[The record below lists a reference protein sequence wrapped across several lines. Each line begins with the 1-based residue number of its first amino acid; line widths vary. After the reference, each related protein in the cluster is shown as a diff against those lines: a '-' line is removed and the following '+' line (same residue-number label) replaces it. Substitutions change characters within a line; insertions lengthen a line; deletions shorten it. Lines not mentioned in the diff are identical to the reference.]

1 MSATI
6 YDIAKKAGVSPA
18 AVSMALNNKKGVSEK
33 TRAMIFDIASELNY
47 QPNFTALSLC
57 TKKSRN
63 VVLFISAVN
72 FQFFD
77 SSFYFSILSAI
88 SQSINN
94 DYFLITRISTIDKE
108 AEDIAQIANSEKP
121 LAFVFIGTR
130 LSISFTKQLIGNI
143 PAIFFNKSSSIG
155 NNVYSVSFDNVEAME
170 LITSHMIDLGHRRI
184 AYAGY
189 LPGVIT
195 SEKRLEGFKKA
206 LSKAGID
213 QAESRLIKCEY
224 LPIFGYD
231 AVKRLLAEEE
241 ELPSAFVCG
250 NDLIAVGIMQAL
262 REYNFKVP
270 EDISIAGIDNLL
282 LSDCLWVPLTTV
294 DVKCQEI
301 GIQIAN
307 MIREIA
313 EENVQK
319 QNITIDVSLVKRES
333 TGRFNPNGKRRL
345 KNLY

>member
-1 MSATI
+1 MKGGI
-6 YDIAKKAGVSPA
+6 GLVFKSP
-18 AVSMALNNKKGVSEK
+18 LKGHEINL
-33 TRAMIFDIASELNY
+33 AQFD
-47 QPNFTALSLC
+47 
-57 TKKSRN
+57 
-63 VVLFISAVN
+63 
-72 FQFFD
+72 
-77 SSFYFSILSAI
+77 
-88 SQSINN
+88 
-94 DYFLITRISTIDKE
+94 
-108 AEDIAQIANSEKP
+108 
-121 LAFVFIGTR
+121 
-130 LSISFTKQLIGNI
+130 
-143 PAIFFNKSSSIG
+143 
-155 NNVYSVSFDNVEAME
+155 
-170 LITSHMIDLGHRRI
+170 
-184 AYAGY
+184 
-189 LPGVIT
+189 
-195 SEKRLEGFKKA
+195 
-206 LSKAGID
+206 
-213 QAESRLIKCEY
+213 